1 MKEQKEEQLNPKD
14 ILSIKD
20 WLLEI
25 ASKSSIKVLGLAI
38 VLTLIILPV
47 YTKIA
52 SNFKDLKDS
61 ISEIKQ
67 LKEDNKK
74 LNSKLDEI
82 LVSSKNLENK
92 IDTTLFI
99 LLQQAKSSKE
109 IQLLEAQTHPTSIQQ
124 K

>member
-14 ILSIKD
+14 IFSIKD

-38 VLTLIILPV
+38 GLTIIVLPV

-52 SNFKDLKDS
+52 SNFKELKDS
-61 ISEIKQ
+61 ISEIEQ

-82 LVSSKNLENK
+82 SVSSKNLENK

-109 IQLLEAQTHPTSIQQ
+109 IQLLETQTKPMSIQQ